1 MLAFAVPVVASHSS
15 IGALYGTSG
24 SGATCKC
31 KGPVLSSATTTGPAT
46 RRIPVRGGL
55 STPPPESKRAPFPDG
70 RGGLRWK
77 DRVALYAQ
85 FSAEETLDELL
96 LALRANAG
104 SDGDDGI
111 DALYAFANVDI
122 WELTHRFFGKT
133 QDLGQFERFKRVV
146 VAHPYS
152 VLLRE
157 DYTMRTLSA
166 LHVADGCYVARREF
180 VTGGNAIVFVFTM
193 RRLEFGASAE
203 RTAWMVDSII
213 RDDAA
218 EGGIGE

>member
-1 MLAFAVPVVASHSS
+1 MLAFAVLVHGWTEHTEFARAQCPLVKSQVRP
-15 IGALYGTSG
+15 G
-24 SGATCKC
+24 TCKR
-31 KGPVLSSATTTGPAT
+31 KVLRS
-46 RRIPVRGGL
+46 GL
-55 STPPPESKRAPFPDG
+55 SPPAPEWKQAPYPEG

-96 LALRANAG
+96 CALQANG
-104 SDGDDGI
+104 REDGDEGI

-152 VLLRE
+152 ILLRE

-166 LHVADGCYVARREF
+166 LHVTDGCYVARRLFE
-180 VTGGNAIVFVFTM
+180 TEGREPIVFVFTM
-193 RRLEFGASAE
+193 RQLEFGASAE

-213 RDDAA
+213 RDDAPDGN
-218 EGGIGE
+218 GG